1 MTANVELTDTFG
13 GFRTKTNELVA
24 MTHDGMTNF
33 IKILDT
39 TDSTSNI
46 TGSIVTAGGIGV
58 AGSGTIGGN
67 FNVHGNL
74 HANGTISADGSLTFG
89 DAATDNVVFAADVNS
104 HIIPNT
110 DDTYD
115 LGSSGQKWKDIY
127 INGVSYLDAINLN
140 GTAISASAT
149 ELNLLDGVAGLVQ
162 GDFTKLAAV
171 DASAAEVN
179 LIDGSSAGTI
189 VNSKAVIYGGS
200 GEVNGTT
207 LQIAGSSITSTAAE
221 LNLLDGVA
229 GLVQGDFTKLAAVDA
244 SATELDYNNITTLGT
259 AEVSKTV
266 TSDAAGNVTFVNG
279 TNDIDIA
286 SHDGTNGLKLGGV
299 LITTTAADLNSSATT
314 GKSIAMAIVFG
325 G

>member
-171 DASAAEVN
+171 DASA
-179 LIDGSSAGTI
+179 
-189 VNSKAVIYGGS
+189 
-200 GEVNGTT
+200 
-207 LQIAGSSITSTAAE
+207 
-221 LNLLDGVA
+221 
-229 GLVQGDFTKLAAVDA
+229 
-244 SATELDYNNITTLGT
+244 TELDYNNITTLGT

>member
-13 GFRTKTNELVA
+13 EFRTKSNELVA

-58 AGSGTIGGN
+58 TGSGTIGGN

-74 HANGTISADGSLTFG
+74 HANGNITSDGSLTFG
-89 DAATDNVVFAADVNS
+89 DADTDNVVFGADVNS

-115 LGSSGQKWKDIY
+115 LGSSTQKWKDLYVDGI
-127 INGVSYLDAINLN
+127 SYLDAINLN
-140 GTAISASAT
+140 GTAISASGGNVTFADGAVNVDIASHDGTNGLQLGGTLVHSTAT
-149 ELNLLDGVAGLVQ
+149 EINLLNGVAGLVQ
-162 GDFTKLAAV
+162 ADFTKLAAV
-171 DASAAEVN
+171 DASA
-179 LIDGSSAGTI
+179 I
-189 VNSKAVIYGGS
+189 
-200 GEVNGTT
+200 
-207 LQIAGSSITSTAAE
+207 
-221 LNLLDGVA
+221 
-229 GLVQGDFTKLAAVDA
+229 
-244 SATELDYNNITTLGT
+244 ELDYNNITTLGT

-266 TSDAAGNVTFVNG
+266 TSDSAGNVTFVNS

-286 SHDGTNGLKLGGV
+286 SHDGTNGLKLGGTLV
-299 LITTTAADLNSSATT
+299 TKTAAELNLMASGEEATAVAV
-314 GKSIAMAIVFG
+314 SMAIALG
-325 G
+325 

>member
-74 HANGTISADGSLTFG
+74 HANGAISADGNLQLG
-89 DAATDNVVFAADVNS
+89 DAATDNIVFSADINS

-149 ELNLLDGVAGLVQ
+149 ELNLLDNVTGLVQ
-162 GDFTKLAAV
+162 ADFTKLAAV
-171 DASAAEVN
+171 DASAAELN
-179 LIDGSSAGTI
+179 LLDGVSGLVQADFTKLAAIDSS
-189 VNSKAVIYGGS
+189 
-200 GEVNGTT
+200 
-207 LQIAGSSITSTAAE
+207 AAE
-221 LNLLDGVA
+221 LNLLDGVS

>member
-58 AGSGTIGGN
+58 TGSGTIGGN

-74 HANGTISADGSLTFG
+74 HANGNITSDGSLTFG
-89 DAATDNVVFAADVNS
+89 DADTDNVVFAADVNS

-115 LGSSGQKWKDIY
+115 LGSSTQKWKDIY
-127 INGVSYLDAINLN
+127 VNGVAYVDSVNFNGIAITATGDQLN
-140 GTAISASAT
+140 
-149 ELNLLDGVAGLVQ
+149 
-162 GDFTKLAAV
+162 
-171 DASAAEVN
+171 
-179 LIDGSSAGTI
+179 
-189 VNSKAVIYGGS
+189 Y
-200 GEVNGTT
+200 NG
-207 LQIAGSSITSTAAE
+207 
-221 LNLLDGVA
+221 
-229 GLVQGDFTKLAAVDA
+229 
-244 SATELDYNNITTLGT
+244 ITTLGT

-266 TSDAAGNVTFVNG
+266 TSDAAGNITFVDGACN
-279 TNDIDIA
+279 IDIA
-286 SHDGTNGLKLGGV
+286 SHDGVNGLELGGTLV
-299 LITTTAADLNSSATT
+299 TSSATELNLLDGVSGLVQGDLTKLAAVDASATELNYTDGVTSAIQTQMDAKATT
-314 GKSIAMAIVFG
+314 GKAIAMAIVFG
-325 G
+325 